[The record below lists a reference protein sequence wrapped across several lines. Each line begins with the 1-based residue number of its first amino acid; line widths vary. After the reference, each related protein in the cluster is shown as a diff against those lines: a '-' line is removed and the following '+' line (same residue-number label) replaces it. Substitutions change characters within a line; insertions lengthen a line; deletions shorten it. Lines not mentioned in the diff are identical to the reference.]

1 MDKTLLNSLKML
13 IPFWE
18 NSSEAWGLRIT
29 SQCLFMQIIGLVNY

>member
-18 NSSEAWGLRIT
+18 NSSEAWGVKDNQSIYMEIRDYIN
-29 SQCLFMQIIGLVNY
+29 C